1 MISITDKRNCCG
13 CSACASICGQHAI
26 KLISDNE
33 GFLYPIVDEAKC
45 IECGL
50 CEKVCPFGKAY
61 DYTPDNTPVFY
72 ATYDVFN
79 RVGSSSGGIFY
90 TLSEYTIKDRK
101 GWVFGA
107 SFDDSMKLHH
117 VGVHTMNEIAP
128 LRGSKYVQ
136 SDLTGVFV
144 QVKKLLNEG
153 EFVFFVGTPCQIA
166 GLRSFLRKDYDNLL
180 LADLVC
186 HGVPSQLMFDI
197 HKHYIEN
204 KYKSKI
210 VRYQFRD
217 NEGWCGCEI
226 IDFDNHSQI
235 KNRSYA
241 LSPFLYSF
249 MQGYTCRESCY
260 NCPFSII
267 PRQGDITLGD
277 YWGVRNVFP
286 KMDTSK
292 GVSLVIVNT
301 KKGKSIWD
309 EVRKPLLCYQS
320 SIEDATK
327 ENQNLIEQTKRP
339 SLRSGIYDRINSEGY
354 DNIVKKEFKHPNYK
368 RIWLVNTLRNI
379 LPDSILKRVKNYQMK
394 KTESKKIT
402 ASLITIHTGFNFGS
416 VLQTV
421 ATTRFLSDLGIDTTV
436 VNYIQPN
443 YTYRHYFKGLFASV
457 RSFLF
462 TILGIPYVVLNN
474 IIYGKY
480 LKKYCVLSK
489 PIYKKD
495 SFEKRCPRSDYYV
508 TGSDQVWNTN
518 YNGVDMRYF
527 FSGIE
532 GTKIAFS
539 SSIGKDTIDTE
550 TAQMLVDGLKDY
562 KAISVR
568 EKSAVDIL
576 ASLGFKSELVLDP
589 TFILNKKDWDQY
601 GTKIHPKQEYI
612 LMYLPYNIKDKDLIY
627 RTAKKI
633 AEKDNLKIYTF
644 AWGVRSE
651 KYADK
656 TFHFCSPGDF
666 LSLMI
671 HAKYIITNSFH
682 GTAFSINLNK
692 QFWVYMPSAFS
703 TRIES
708 VLSHFAL
715 EDRLLNS
722 IIDDEQLSMTINYDI
737 VNDILDTERSR
748 TCKFIVDAIT
758 QDN

>member
-1 MISITDKRNCCG
+1 MIRITDKQNCYG
-13 CSACASICGQHAI
+13 CSACASVCNKNAI
-26 KLISDNE
+26 TLISDNE
-33 GFLYPIVDEAKC
+33 GFLYPSVDVTKC

-50 CEKVCPFGKAY
+50 CEKVCPFGEPY
-61 DYTPDNTPVFY
+61 NIETYITPEFY

-90 TLSEYTIKDRK
+90 TLSEYAIKEK
-101 GWVFGA
+101 NGWVFGA
-107 SFDDSMKLHH
+107 AFDENMKLHH
-117 VGVHTMNEIAP
+117 VGVHTINELAP

-136 SDLTGVFV
+136 SNLNGVFV
-144 QVKKLLNEG
+144 QIKKLLNEE

-166 GLRSFLRKDYDNLL
+166 GLRSFLKKDYDNLL
-180 LADLVC
+180 LADVVC

-197 HKHYIEN
+197 HKNYLEK
-204 KYKSKI
+204 KYKSKV

-217 NEGWCGCEI
+217 NEGWSGCEI
-226 IDFDNHSQI
+226 VDFVNHPQV

-249 MQGYTCRESCY
+249 MQGYTCRESCF
-260 NCPFSII
+260 NCSFSTI

-277 YWGVRNVFP
+277 YWGVRTIFP
-286 KMDTSK
+286 KIDASR

-301 KKGKSIWD
+301 IKGKSIWE

-320 SIEDATK
+320 NVENATK
-327 ENQNLIEQTKRP
+327 ENQNLIEHMKRP
-339 SLRSGIYDRINSEGY
+339 LLRSGIYERINKEGY
-354 DNIVKKEFKHPNYK
+354 ECIAKKEFKHPKYMK
-368 RIWLVNTLRNI
+368 IWLENTARNL
-379 LPDSILKRVKNYQMK
+379 LPVSVVKILKERQKRKTMRKNL
-394 KTESKKIT
+394 T

-416 VLQTV
+416 VLQTI
-421 ATTRFLSDLGIDTTV
+421 ASTRFLSDLGVETTV

-443 YTYRHYFKGLFASV
+443 YTYKNYFKGLFTSAK
-457 RSFLF
+457 SFLY
-462 TILGIPYVVLNN
+462 TVLGIPYMVLNN
-474 IIYGKY
+474 IIYGRY
-480 LKKYCVLSK
+480 LNKYCVLSK

-495 SFEKRCPRSDYYV
+495 SFEKCCPRSDFYI

-532 GTKIAFS
+532 GTKISFS
-539 SSIGKDTIDTE
+539 SSIGKDILDAE
-550 TAQMLVDGLKDY
+550 TRQMLCEGLKDY

-568 EKSAVDIL
+568 EQSAVDIL
-576 ASLGFKSELVLDP
+576 STLGLSSELILDP
-589 TFILNKKDWDQY
+589 TFVLNKQEWSQY
-601 GTKIHPKQEYI
+601 GTKIHPREKFI

-627 RTAKKI
+627 KSARKIAKK
-633 AEKDNLKIYTF
+633 DGLKIFTF
-644 AWGVRSE
+644 TWGVRSD

-666 LSLMI
+666 LSLMLQ
-671 HAKYIITNSFH
+671 AEYVITNSFH

-708 VLSHFAL
+708 VLAQFAL
-715 EDRLLNS
+715 EDRLLSS
-722 IIDDEQLSMTINYDI
+722 IIDDKQISKTINYDN
-737 VNDILDTERSR
+737 VNDILDKERRR
-748 TCKFIVDAIT
+748 TCKFMIDAIT
-758 QDN
+758 PCN